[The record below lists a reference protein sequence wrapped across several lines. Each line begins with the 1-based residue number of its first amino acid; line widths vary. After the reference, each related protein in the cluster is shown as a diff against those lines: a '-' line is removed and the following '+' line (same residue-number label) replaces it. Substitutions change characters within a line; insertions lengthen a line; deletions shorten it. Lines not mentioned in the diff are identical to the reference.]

1 MSKVE
6 AGVPSLG
13 PSPFPPQR
21 NDITKAKTA
30 VLFTTKGACLET
42 PSCTETPVLSSRI
55 SKLTPVCMEGP
66 VSPVAL
72 TIPNTYVAAH
82 SLTLAVS
89 ANTLWNVSVVTSKR
103 GWGPMDGIFLCSML
117 QYIMLQIDIHVV
129 DIAARDYTDHF
140 CS

>member
-1 MSKVE
+1 MSKVK

-30 VLFTTKGACLET
+30 VLFTTKSACLET
-42 PSCTETPVLSSRI
+42 PSCTDTPVLSSRV

-72 TIPNTYVAAH
+72 TIPNTYVSAH

-117 QYIMLQIDIHVV
+117 QLHETSCCKLTY